1 MCLGF
6 SSTSSVSALC
16 DFLERDDEV
25 SASEMMR
32 NEYLKLQCFAGMQ
45 FTAIISI
52 FQYSV
57 EKDGERRDQTELWG
71 CWRIRT
77 LCGLNETTA
86 IFVFWRIL
94 KGKEGASHLMATLT
108 INNST
113 VITRSASVL

>member
-1 MCLGF
+1 MQRSCVCLGF
-6 SSTSSVSALC
+6 SSRSSVSALGVNG

-32 NEYLKLQCFAGMQ
+32 FEHLKLQCSAGMH

-71 CWRIRT
+71 CWWIRT
-77 LCGLNETTA
+77 
-86 IFVFWRIL
+86 
-94 KGKEGASHLMATLT
+94 
-108 INNST
+108 
-113 VITRSASVL
+113 